1 MKQQA
6 VEAIFQ
12 AFDLLSENFVVHG
25 EPLFSQS
32 IDVAA
37 LSNVQG
43 GCGKKKC
50 CCPPQVVQQQTIIA
64 APAPAP
70 APMPSSNV
78 STSVSVSY
86 Q

>member
-1 MKQQA
+1 MA
-6 VEAIFQ
+6 DPVAY
-12 AFDLLSENFVVHG
+12 
-25 EPLFSQS
+25 PLHTRPGMPITTSPSPTFES

-50 CCPPQVVQQQTIIA
+50 CCPPQVVQQQQTIIA
-64 APAPAP
+64 APTPAP